1 MEAVC
6 KEQPQARPPDE
17 TALVERARSGDA
29 EAFGAL
35 YEQRRAQ
42 IYTFLRYLVRD
53 REEAA
58 DLTQQVFVRAWDGLP
73 RLRKPEVFGAWLHR
87 IARNLARDRAKS
99 ARVRMEEPLP
109 DEDET
114 VGAGDAGSGL
124 LEKEMRRQVRDAVAA
139 LRRVHPYEEPAF
151 DLYALA
157 CPETDD
163 EPVDAPGSGM
173 GRVVTLDR
181 PVSLATIVR
190 RIKGH
195 LGVKQVEVAEPDGF
209 GKVRRIGVCAGAGG
223 SLLADAQKI
232 GRGIDVFFTGEMRHH
247 DVLAAG
253 QRGVAVILAGH
264 TQTERPFLPALGQR
278 LKREAPDVQWM
289 VSGVDRAP
297 SQLR

>member
-139 LRRVHPYEEPAF
+139 L
-151 DLYALA
+151 
-157 CPETDD
+157 PEIHRG
-163 EPVDAPGSGM
+163 A
-173 GRVVTLDR
+173 VVMHHVEGLS
-181 PVSLATIVR
+181 VNEIAQA
-190 RIKGH
+190 
-195 LGVKQVEVAEPDGF
+195 LGVSPGTVMS
-209 GKVRRIGVCAGAGG
+209 R
-223 SLLADAQKI
+223 LARA
-232 GRGIDVFFTGEMRHH
+232 
-247 DVLAAG
+247 
-253 QRGVAVILAGH
+253 
-264 TQTERPFLPALGQR
+264 
-278 LKREAPDVQWM
+278 REA
-289 VSGVDRAP
+289 
-297 SQLR
+297 LRERLGPYLRGEEAADG